1 MRLAVLLAFSMPLAL
16 AACGGGQDPAT
27 PRKTADAGA
36 DSGGAMVVRPPPSG
50 LPAMAQMPPPGV
62 AGSKKATVKPDAT
75 LGACSEGVAPS
86 AKDPSA
92 QLKKIGDA
100 CAAGKMKPV
109 GAPLR
114 GTQGDKDAHQENKVH
129 VEAGRCYRVYLATD
143 EAVKSAVV
151 VMRDSAGDIV
161 VEGPAPAIPGNG
173 SACFTAA
180 DDVTLLIG
188 VGSGRGAWVAQLV
201 SD

>member
-1 MRLAVLLAFSMPLAL
+1 MRLPVLLAFLSGPLAI
-16 AACGGGQDPAT
+16 ACGGGQDPAT
-27 PRKTADAGA
+27 PGRTADGGV
-36 DSGGAMVVRPPPSG
+36 DSGAALLVRPPPSG

-62 AGSKKATVKPDAT
+62 AGSRKATVRPDPV
-75 LGACSEGVAPS
+75 LGGCSAAVAPS
-86 AKDPSA
+86 AKDATA

-100 CAAGKMKPV
+100 CAAAKMKAV
-109 GAPLR
+109 GAALR
-114 GTQGDKDAHQENKVH
+114 GTQGDRDAHQENKVH

-143 EAVKSAVV
+143 DAVKSAVV

-161 VEGPAPAIPGNG
+161 VEGPAPAIPASG

-180 DDVTLLIG
+180 DDVTLLVG
-188 VGSGRGAWVAQLV
+188 VGSGKGAWAAQLV